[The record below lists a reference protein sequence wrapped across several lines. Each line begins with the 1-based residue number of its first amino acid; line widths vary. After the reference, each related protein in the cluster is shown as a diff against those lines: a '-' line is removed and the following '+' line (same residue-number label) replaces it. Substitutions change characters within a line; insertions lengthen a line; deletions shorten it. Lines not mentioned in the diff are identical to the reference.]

1 MELIVL
7 NILVTTLNIAAIIAI
22 LLFMSK
28 KERQMLT
35 FYRTKIKPFME
46 KTERIEK
53 MITNVP
59 DTFNKIFIETPE
71 KIEHGLYVKVHHLL
85 NYIIHGKHYST

>member
-1 MELIVL
+1 M
-7 NILVTTLNIAAIIAI
+7 TTVNIAAITAI
-22 LLFMSK
+22 MLFISR

-35 FYRTKIKPFME
+35 FFRTKIKPFME

-59 DTFNKIFIETPE
+59 DTFRKIFIETPE
-71 KIEHGLYVKVHHLL
+71 KIERGIYVKVHHML
-85 NYIIHGKHYST
+85 NYMIHGEKHSST